1 MRKHISVCVEQNL
14 CSLSLETAV
23 ITLRARLH
31 TTRSEVKP
39 VRNLKPF

>member
-1 MRKHISVCVEQNL
+1 MRKHFSVCVEQNF

-23 ITLRARLH
+23 ITLGARLH
-31 TTRSEVKP
+31 KTGSEVKP